1 MQNKHFKKLCLL
13 KPSVHVW
20 VCATL
25 QLPAADPKKT
35 ADPLKL
41 KLQGAVNLA
50 VWMQGINVRSSV
62 SVVLKH

>member
-1 MQNKHFKKLCLL
+1 MPFKIKCIR
-13 KPSVHVW
+13 W

-41 KLQGAVNLA
+41 KLQGTVNLA
-50 VWMQGINVRSSV
+50 VWMQGINIRSSV
-62 SVVLKH
+62 SVVCVLKH